1 MKQKQVLV
9 VVVDDGGA
17 AINLQPDKDI
27 TNTQKMVAWCK
38 ENLKDPGEYR
48 LIRKVPGIIVV
59 ESKQTV
65 SVKLV

>member
-9 VVVDDGGA
+9 VVDDSDM
-17 AINLQPDKDI
+17 AIDLQPDKDI

-38 ENLKDPGEYR
+38 ENLKAPGEYR
-48 LIRKVPGIIVV
+48 LIRKVPGTIVV